1 LKRGGVMYDEAA
13 QIANIVPKENARDV
27 TEEEK

>member
-1 LKRGGVMYDEAA
+1 MYDETA